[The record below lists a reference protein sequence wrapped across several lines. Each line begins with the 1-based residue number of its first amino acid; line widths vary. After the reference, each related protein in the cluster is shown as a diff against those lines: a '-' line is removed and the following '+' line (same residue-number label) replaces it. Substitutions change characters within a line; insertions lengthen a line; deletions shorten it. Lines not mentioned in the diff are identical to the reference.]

1 MMKEFILLRAHTL
14 LSILILLLVA
24 ACARNPVTGKQE
36 FMLVSEDQEVAMG
49 QQSKA
54 SAIAQYGIY
63 DNEQLQQ
70 YLREKGQAIARISHR
85 PNLNWEFYVMD
96 SPVVNA
102 FAAPGGFVFF
112 TRGILA
118 HFNNEA
124 QLMGVMGHEIGHVTA
139 RHSAGQ
145 LSKQQLTQ
153 LGMVAGMVISP
164 ELAQMGDMLGQSAQ
178 LLFLKFSRDDET
190 QSDRLGVEYSTRL
203 NYDAAEMAE
212 FFNTLHRQSNG
223 GSTIPSFFSTHP
235 DPVDRNQNVKR
246 LAQEWQQKLNIP
258 DAQLNI
264 GRNEYLRLIDGIV
277 YGEDPRQGYFDKN
290 RFYHPELKFQ
300 FPIPSDWK
308 KQNTPARV
316 LMVNQDQSAGIFLQ
330 LAESKTS
337 PRDAAQQA
345 VSNYQLT
352 VQESNERTVNG
363 LPAFYVVGD
372 IQEQNGQ
379 VLRLLIY
386 EIKYGDLIYE
396 FIGFAA
402 QSAFGNYAR
411 TFQQVMD
418 GFDRLSDPSRIN
430 VQAKRL
436 RVKTVPK
443 VMTFAEAMRYFNMP
457 NDQYQELAILN
468 GMEME
473 TRLTDGMLIKV
484 VE

>member
-1 MMKEFILLRAHTL
+1 MKGLTSLRSYSVLMAFALLMAT
-14 LSILILLLVA
+14 S
-24 ACARNPVTGKQE
+24 CARNPVTGKQE
-36 FMLVSEDQEVAMG
+36 IMLVSEEQEIAMG

-153 LGMVAGMVISP
+153 IGLVAGMVISP
-164 ELAQMGDMLGQSAQ
+164 ELAQMGDMLGQGAQ
-178 LLFLKFSRDDET
+178 LLFMKFSRDDET

-203 NYDAAEMAE
+203 NYDASEMAE
-212 FFNTLHRQSNG
+212 FFHTLHRQSG
-223 GSTIPSFFSTHP
+223 GGNAIPSFFSTHP
-235 DPVDRNQNVKR
+235 DPIDRNQNVKR
-246 LAQEWQQKLNIP
+246 LAREWQQKLNIP
-258 DAQLNI
+258 DSQLRI

-277 YGEDPRQGYFDKN
+277 YGEDPRQGYFESD

-300 FPIPSDWK
+300 FPTPPGWK
-308 KQNTPARV
+308 KQNTPSRV
-316 LMVNQDQSAGIFLQ
+316 MMVNQDQSAGVLLQ
-330 LAESKTS
+330 LAKSKTS
-337 PRDAAQQA
+337 PREAAQQA
-345 VSNYQLT
+345 VSNYKLT

-372 IQEQNGQ
+372 IQDQGGQ
-379 VLRLLIY
+379 SLRLLIY

-402 QSAFGNYAR
+402 PSAFGNYSR
-411 TFQQVMD
+411 TFQSVME
-418 GFDRLSDPSRIN
+418 GFNRLSDPSKIN
-430 VQAKRL
+430 VQANRL
-436 RVKTVPK
+436 RIKTVPRA
-443 VMTFAEAMRYFNMP
+443 MTFAEAMRHFNVP
-457 NDQYQELAILN
+457 NNRYENLAILN
-468 GMEME
+468 GMELE